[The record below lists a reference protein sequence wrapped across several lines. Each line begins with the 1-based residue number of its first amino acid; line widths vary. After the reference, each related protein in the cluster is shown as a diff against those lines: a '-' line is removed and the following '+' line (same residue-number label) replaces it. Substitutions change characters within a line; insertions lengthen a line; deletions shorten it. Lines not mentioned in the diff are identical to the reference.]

1 MLFTAYCSLLTTMNR
16 RRFLQLA
23 GLVAGSA
30 ALAACDNVNPLGQ
43 PIARAREYAAGLPSP
58 LTPLPVGEGDGFAVL
73 SRLTFGPRVEE
84 RQRAA
89 EIGLP
94 AWLEEQLV
102 PEQIED
108 DGLRVLLGRFD
119 TLTMKPHE
127 LHAWSDKLFDEEDRT
142 TVPDELRQATLLRQ
156 IYSRRQLYE
165 VMVDFW
171 TDHFNISVEKGDC
184 FYLKTVDDRD
194 VIRPHALGNFRDLLW
209 ASAHSPAML
218 VYLDQHVSD
227 KTHPNEN
234 YAREIMELH
243 TLGVEGGYSQ
253 QDVMELARC
262 FTGWTVKEHW
272 WRGEFTFDPAKH
284 DAGPKTVLGM
294 KLAPSGQAEAEAV
307 IEKLATHPSTARF
320 IAGKLAHRFL
330 GANASPEII
339 QRAAQT
345 FLQTNGDIRSV
356 LRVIVLDGLS
366 PSPSGRGGW
375 GVRVKRPLHFITSA
389 LRQLS
394 ATTNSSLALHEYLAR
409 MGQRHFHWPTPDG
422 YPDRDEAWLGNLQ
435 PRWQFALTLVNN
447 EIDGTR
453 LDLAGLLTTL
463 NAHSP
468 EEMAGQFAL
477 LLLGQSLPANERN
490 ALLAALKDAG
500 DELPRVLVAGL
511 LASPAFQWR

>member
-1 MLFTAYCSLLTTMNR
+1 MSINR
-16 RRFLQLA
+16 RRFFQLA

-30 ALAACDNVNPLGQ
+30 ALAACDNVSPLGQ
-43 PIARAREYAAGLPSP
+43 PIARAREYAAGLPISP
-58 LTPLPVGEGDGFAVL
+58 LPPLGGLPAGDGSGFAAL

-84 RQRAA
+84 RHRAA

-94 AWLEEQLV
+94 AWLEEQLA
-102 PEQIED
+102 PENIED
-108 DGLRVLLGRFD
+108 DGLRVLLGQFD
-119 TLTMKPHE
+119 TLNMQAHE
-127 LHAWSDKLFDEEDRT
+127 LHAWSDKLFDDEDRT
-142 TVPDELRQATLLRQ
+142 TVPDELRRATLLRQ

-171 TDHFNISVEKGDC
+171 TDHFNISVDKGEC
-184 FYLKTVDDRD
+184 FYLKTVDDRA

-262 FTGWTVKEHW
+262 FTGWTVKEHF
-272 WRGEFTFDPAKH
+272 WRGEFMFDPDKH
-284 DAGPKTVLGM
+284 DTGPKTVLGM
-294 KLAPSGQAEAEAV
+294 HIEPSGQAEAEAV

-320 IAGKLAHRFL
+320 IAGKLARRFL
-330 GANASPEII
+330 GTGASPEII
-339 QRAAQT
+339 QRGAQT
-345 FLQTNGDIRSV
+345 FLQTKGDIRAV
-356 LRVIVLDGLS
+356 LRVIVLDGLLKLLVGEE
-366 PSPSGRGGW
+366 GRGIEG
-375 GVRVKRPLHFITSA
+375 RFKRPVHFITSA
-389 LRQLS
+389 LRQLN
-394 ATTNSSLALHEYLAR
+394 ATTNSSVALHEYLAR

-422 YPDRDEAWLGNLQ
+422 YPDRDEAWLSNLQ
-435 PRWQFALTLVNN
+435 PRWQFALTLAHN
-447 EIDGTR
+447 EIEGTWID
-453 LDLAGLLTTL
+453 LDGLLTSL
-463 NAHSP
+463 NAHTP
-468 EEMAGQFAL
+468 EEMTDQMAV
-477 LLLGQSLPANERN
+477 LLLGQPLPTTARK

-511 LASPAFQWR
+511 IASPAFQWR

>member
-1 MLFTAYCSLLTTMNR
+1 MNR
-16 RRFLQLA
+16 RRFFQLA

-30 ALAACDNVNPLGQ
+30 ALAACDSTNPLGQ
-43 PIARAREYAAGLPSP
+43 PIARAREYAAGLPSTFSSFP
-58 LTPLPVGEGDGFAVL
+58 LGDKPEAREIFLAL

-94 AWLEEQLV
+94 AWLEEQLA
-102 PEQIED
+102 PEAIED
-108 DGLRVLLGRFD
+108 AGVRVLLGQFD
-119 TLTMKPHE
+119 TLTMRAHE
-127 LHAWSDKLFDEEDRT
+127 LHAWSDLLFDDEDRNT
-142 TVPDELRQATLLRQ
+142 APDELRRATLLRQ

-171 TDHFNISVEKGDC
+171 TDHFNISVEKGEC
-184 FYLKTVDDRD
+184 FYLKTVDDRE

-284 DAGPKTVLGM
+284 DDGLKTVLGM
-294 KLAPSGQAEAEAV
+294 ELEPSGQAEAEAV
-307 IEKLATHPSTARF
+307 IERLATHPSTARF
-320 IAGKLAHRFL
+320 IAGKLARRFL
-330 GANASPEII
+330 GENASPAII
-339 QRAAQT
+339 HRAAQT
-345 FLQTNGDIRSV
+345 FLQTNGDIRAV
-356 LRVIVLDGLS
+356 LRVIVLDGF
-366 PSPSGRGGW
+366 PIGKEGQ
-375 GVRVKRPLHFITSA
+375 GVEGKIYKRPLHFITSA

-394 ATTNSSLALHEYLAR
+394 VTTNSSLALHEYLAR

-435 PRWQFALTLVNN
+435 PRWQFALALIHN

-453 LDLAGLLTTL
+453 VDLGGLLGALNAHTPEDITDQLAVLLLGQPLANTERAALLTTL
-463 NAHSP
+463 KSA
-468 EEMAGQFAL
+468 
-477 LLLGQSLPANERN
+477 
-490 ALLAALKDAG
+490 DAQA
-500 DELPRVLVAGL
+500 ELPHILVAGL
-511 LASPAFQWR
+511 IASPAFQWR